1 MEQINLQT
9 EQLKLNVTNI
19 KSFLIDSNKKLKKQ
33 KITKETLIRGSVE
46 KKKFRSEE
54 NRLESRLNLGGITRI
69 GATIAGKT
77 LSLFDKL
84 KEFLG
89 ILLVGFIINRLP
101 KIIAGI
107 KKFFDD
113 NPWIGKS
120 VKFVIDII
128 GKGFN
133 GIVSLVEFF
142 SPEKRDQVK
151 KDIED
156 LDKGFK
162 KLNSELDSD
171 ISSLSSISV
180 PEENDNRTDDSS
192 TILDSQ
198 TIDSTDTKKTPSFAP
213 PEKPRLKKY
222 SQGGKVSSSS
232 ASKSS
237 VAGKKSFQT
246 TGYFSTFRSNYVGL
260 SLVQEQNEKNRESFE
275 KIVEQMKEM
284 GFSSLSGG
292 EEKPMHREP
301 GSRGA
306 PGSPG
311 LFTSPSQI
319 FEGLP
324 DSAIVGRVGYTGNTQ
339 PKGPDGAHVH
349 IETGS
354 GRKDSRGPVPSHI
367 FDKVIVGGRPLSQW
381 NMNSGYGMRWGKLH
395 AGHDF
400 AMSAGNP
407 IQLHKDLKLVEYAP
421 GHNAGYG
428 NLIMFQDKSGNT
440 YIITHL
446 QSGPERAPKDDKP
459 TPAGQGQK
467 GKGNGKG
474 GAIQPLKTPQKIS
487 EDTDEDEISS
497 VFVQP
502 IIIKQNTP
510 VLVPFG

>member
-19 KSFLIDSNKKLKKQ
+19 KSFLVDSNKKLKKQ

-77 LSLFDKL
+77 LSFFDKV

-113 NPWIGKS
+113 NPWVGKS

-156 LDKGFK
+156 LDRGFA

-171 ISSLSSISV
+171 ISSLSSINVS
-180 PEENDNRTDDSS
+180 EENGGQDDDSG
-192 TILDSQ
+192 TIPDSSIIKP
-198 TIDSTDTKKTPSFAP
+198 TVTKGSPSFSP

-246 TGYFSTFRSNYVGL
+246 TSYFSNFKSNYVGL
-260 SLVQEQNEKNRESFE
+260 SIVQEQNEKNRETFE

-292 EEKPMHREP
+292 EGKPMHKTQVLEELLVLLVFLLPHLKYLRDCQIVLLLEELDTLEIRNQRDQMVP
-301 GSRGA
+301 T
-306 PGSPG
+306 
-311 LFTSPSQI
+311 FT
-319 FEGLP
+319 
-324 DSAIVGRVGYTGNTQ
+324 
-339 PKGPDGAHVH
+339 
-349 IETGS
+349 
-354 GRKDSRGPVPSHI
+354 
-367 FDKVIVGGRPLSQW
+367 
-381 NMNSGYGMRWGKLH
+381 
-395 AGHDF
+395 
-400 AMSAGNP
+400 
-407 IQLHKDLKLVEYAP
+407 
-421 GHNAGYG
+421 
-428 NLIMFQDKSGNT
+428 
-440 YIITHL
+440 
-446 QSGPERAPKDDKP
+446 
-459 TPAGQGQK
+459 
-467 GKGNGKG
+467 
-474 GAIQPLKTPQKIS
+474 
-487 EDTDEDEISS
+487 
-497 VFVQP
+497 
-502 IIIKQNTP
+502 
-510 VLVPFG
+510 